1 MSRQKPK
8 AKERTAEGASEVGP
22 GASQSSAP
30 SASTPSSAPTSS
42 PSPGPAIRVLG
53 ARAHNLAG
61 IDVEI
66 PHGALTVITG
76 PSGSGK
82 SSLAFDVVHAEAE
95 RRFLAAHGEGHAL
108 APAAVDDIS
117 GLLPA
122 LAVRQT
128 PPRLGP
134 RATVATLA
142 NLAEPLRVL
151 FYRLSVLA
159 CPRCGETLQPL
170 ARAEIVDRLVALPE
184 GSRLTLSAPLDDVA
198 WRERPSMAQL
208 REALDELHRRGYAR
222 LLVAGRTVDLEPRPA
237 LGSGQGA
244 TLDLLVDR
252 VVVREGSR
260 GRIAESVELALREG
274 QGVCRVTLA
283 SADRDAPPGPGTLY
297 TDRSRCVHCA
307 LELPP
312 LDVRTFTHTSPEGA
326 CPDCHG
332 TGEVLAIDP
341 DAVVPD
347 PSLSLEDGAIAPFG
361 EPGSARHKKQI
372 AALRD
377 ALDVP
382 LSVPFGELP
391 RELAHAI
398 LHGGVPPSR
407 EGTRK
412 GKKAVATSFEGVV
425 PLLTRRLVEL
435 TRRAEL
441 GARPDEEEAVWA
453 SLEDELGAF
462 RATTTCP
469 TCAGT
474 RLGVVARTARLFG
487 ATLPEL
493 LALDAP
499 ALLERV
505 RAFPQGGSLLLSP
518 LVRALTE
525 RLELLA
531 RVGLGYL
538 VVDRSATTL
547 SAGEAQ
553 RIRLAE
559 VLGSSL
565 SHLLYVLDEPSQG
578 LHPRDVASVIAALGS
593 LRARQGTLLVVEHE
607 LSVIEAADRV
617 IELGPGAGTAGGR
630 LVAVGTPAELRTK
643 DTLTARY
650 LVARPAGPDSG
661 RSVRVARGTLELRE
675 ASLHNLR
682 GVSAS
687 FVRRGLNV
695 VAGVS
700 GSGKSSLLSCV
711 EALARKEIV
720 GTRPRGRLEPLGT
733 LTGLGSPNAGGV
745 LRVLSLD
752 ESPMGR
758 SARSTPATFLNVL
771 SALREL
777 FVQLPDAKARG
788 WDSARFSFNVGGS
801 GPSGRCERCEGNGV
815 LEVKVL
821 GSALEIACPL
831 CHGSRYERE
840 TLSVRWRGMSIADVL
855 ALSIDDAL
863 KHFESIPALVR
874 RLAPARRVGLG
885 YLSLGQRAST
895 LSGGEAQRLALAREL
910 GQGGAGETLY
920 LLDEP
925 TRGLHLAD
933 VDALTDVLEALV
945 DEGHTV
951 IVAAHALALV
961 RAADRVIELGPGGG
975 PEGGQIVFSGL
986 ASDLREM
993 ATATGEALRAR

>member
-1 MSRQKPK
+1 MTERRKRPK
-8 AKERTAEGASEVGP
+8 ANEP
-22 GASQSSAP
+22 GASAPSPSSAMSSAVSSASPASAAPSNAP
-30 SASTPSSAPTSS
+30 SAAPSS
-42 PSPGPAIRVLG
+42 GPAIRVLG

-61 IDVEI
+61 IDVRI

-134 RATVATLA
+134 RANVATLA

-151 FYRLSVLA
+151 FYRLAVLA
-159 CPRCGETLQPL
+159 CPRCKETLQPL

-184 GSRLTLSAPLDDVA
+184 GSRLTLSAPLDDVG
-198 WRERPSMAQL
+198 WRERPEPAQL
-208 REALDELHRRGYAR
+208 RAALDELHRRGYAR

-237 LGSGQGA
+237 LGS

-274 QGVCRVTLA
+274 NGVCRVTLV
-283 SADRDAPPGPGTLY
+283 SPDRDAPPGPGTLY

-312 LDVRTFTHTSPEGA
+312 LDVRTYAHTSPEGA

-341 DAVVPD
+341 EAVVPD
-347 PSLSLEDGAIAPFG
+347 PSLSLEDGAIAAFG

-372 AALRD
+372 AALRE

-382 LSVPFGELP
+382 PGVPFGELP
-391 RELAHAI
+391 HELTHAI
-398 LHGGVPPSR
+398 LHGGSQPT
-407 EGTRK
+407 GKGNRK
-412 GKKAVATSFEGVV
+412 ARASASFEGVV

-453 SLEDELGAF
+453 SLEEELGAF
-462 RATTTCP
+462 RASAVCP
-469 TCAGT
+469 ACNGA

-487 ATLPEL
+487 HTLPEL
-493 LALDAP
+493 LGLDAP
-499 ALLERV
+499 ALLARV
-505 RAFPQGGSLLLSP
+505 RAFPSGGSLLLAP

-525 RLELLA
+525 RLELLE

-578 LHPRDVASVIAALGS
+578 LHPRDVSSVIAALAS

-607 LSVIEAADRV
+607 LSVIEAADQV

-630 LVAVGTPAELRTK
+630 LVAVGTPAQLREA

-650 LVARPAGPDSG
+650 LVARRPVETR
-661 RSVRVARGTLELRE
+661 RSARATRGTIELRQ

-682 GVSAS
+682 SVSAS

-752 ESPMGR
+752 ENPMGR

-771 SALREL
+771 GALREL

-815 LEVKVL
+815 LPVKVL
-821 GSALEIACPL
+821 GSALEIPCPL

-874 RLAPARRVGLG
+874 RLSPARRVGLG

-933 VDALTDVLEALV
+933 VDALTDVLDALV

-975 PEGGQIVFSGL
+975 PEGGQIVFSGR
-986 ASDLREM
+986 ASDLRETD
-993 ATATGEALRAR
+993 TATGEALRAR